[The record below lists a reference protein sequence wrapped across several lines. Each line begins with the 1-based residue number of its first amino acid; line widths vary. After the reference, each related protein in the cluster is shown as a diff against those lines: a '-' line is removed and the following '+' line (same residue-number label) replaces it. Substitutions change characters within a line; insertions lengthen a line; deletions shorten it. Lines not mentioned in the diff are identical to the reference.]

1 MLQRRRPTSGE
12 RIRAGVLA
20 VSASRRRYGEKKGG
34 GGGREERRSAPR
46 RRPALLLFAVG
57 VVPAWLALNAILELS
72 GVDEWLVKRVVGAPL
87 NPSSFVPF
95 TVVSREQVSPTSFIL
110 TVKPKFNRDGAEGKG
125 TTAAGL
131 ALSVL
136 FPRLEFPRAS
146 HTNRPVLE
154 AAWDHGLWS
163 VEIKQPQLQVA
174 RDYTPLPPSS
184 PGEGERDLEQGR
196 LRFLIRKMDG
206 GEVSTYLSRLRI
218 GDAVELR
225 GPHLGFDVRARL
237 GSADRIVFLA
247 GGTGIAP
254 ALQTV
259 RAVLETDGSGSRS
272 PAPNSTKPTV
282 FILWANRHRTD
293 CPGVGPPPIASSS
306 SSRTETQSATT
317 NAIVSLLAQLEARHG
332 DKLRFVATVDEENTF
347 ISPDDILDATTTT
360 ATTHPKPDNK
370 STRWLPQWWP
380 WNHRKVR
387 LPLALAPN
395 QPGSSACRY
404 HSATLLASSDGRDPP
419 AAAASI
425 IEACGC
431 AIAEG
436 AGEGIAGGGNLLM
449 VSGPEGFIGAYAGP
463 KRWANGKELQGAV
476 GGTAGALLQAASS
489 GIAREQGA
497 SWMVLKL

>member
-1 MLQRRRPTSGE
+1 
-12 RIRAGVLA
+12 
-20 VSASRRRYGEKKGG
+20 
-34 GGGREERRSAPR
+34 
-46 RRPALLLFAVG
+46 
-57 VVPAWLALNAILELS
+57 
-72 GVDEWLVKRVVGAPL
+72 
-87 NPSSFVPF
+87 
-95 TVVSREQVSPTSFIL
+95 VSREQVSPTSFIL
-110 TVKPKFNRDGAEGKG
+110 TVKPKFSRDGGEGEG

-163 VEIKQPQLQVA
+163 IEIKQPQLQVA

-184 PGEGERDLEQGR
+184 PGEEERDLEQGR
-196 LRFLIRKMDG
+196 LRFFVRKMDG

-218 GDAVELR
+218 GDTVELR

-259 RAVLETDGSGSRS
+259 RAVLEIDGSGSRS

-282 FILWANRHRTD
+282 FILWANRHRAD
-293 CPGVGPPPIASSS
+293 CPGVGPPPIAF
-306 SSRTETQSATT
+306 SSRTETQSTT
-317 NAIVSLLAQLEARHG
+317 NAIVSLLAQMEARHG
-332 DKLRFVATVDEENTF
+332 EKLRFAATVDEQNTF
-347 ISPDDILDATTTT
+347 ISPDDILDAATTTT
-360 ATTHPKPDNK
+360 TNPHPSPDK
-370 STRWLPQWWP
+370 ESTRWLPRWWP
-380 WNHRKVR
+380 RNDRKVR
-387 LPLALAPN
+387 LPLALTST

-404 HSATLLASSDGRDPP
+404 HSATVLASSDGRDPP

-425 IEACGC
+425 IDACGC
-431 AIAEG
+431 AS
-436 AGEGIAGGGNLLM
+436 EGIAGGRNLLM
-449 VSGPEGFIGAYAGP
+449 VSGPAGFIGAYAGP

-476 GGTAGALLQAASS
+476 GGAAGALLQAASS
-489 GIAREQGA
+489 GVAQEQGA